1 MPPRSTALDFAGT
14 IERAAEIVTEGT
26 AMFSPEQL
34 AGQYAADAAKQ
45 AGHTTRDDL
54 AAHLE
59 FLAGAGA
66 VFDHAA
72 ALDAARQFAPT
83 RYATIDLHSGFVWWI
98 GEADSA
104 ADACARSH
112 ADTGNTP
119 AEFVECV
126 SRDPAA
132 VYAVHEVP
140 DGFDVSDGQDSDAI
154 NATQAHP
161 FAGCFRH
168 A

>member
-1 MPPRSTALDFAGT
+1 MTNRSTSLDFAAS
-14 IERAAEIVTEGT
+14 IEHAARIVTEGT

-119 AEFVECV
+119 SEFVECA
-126 SRDPAA
+126 SADAPA

-140 DGFDVSDGQDSDAI
+140 AGFDVCDGQDADAI
-154 NATQAHP
+154 NATQANP
-161 FAGCFRH
+161 FSGYFRH